1 VRIKLLWAL
10 AVCALMCGTAV
21 ADPIMPSG
29 WNCTGLDSATCGFAA
44 DWVGGANPGTLLPN
58 TIVYPPDGVPDSYRA
73 GAVMFR
79 IPSAGNFEVWL
90 SNISDLDT
98 LDAVHLLTAV
108 VFDIGYGSVD
118 DANLADLTRVSA
130 TLAAGASI
138 EHADTCSSGE
148 CVGATDVSSEWAFKQ
163 LTSNY
168 PNGPGG
174 TNTPSSGGPH
184 YGISSTGLGVFGGNN
199 DTSGLFSK
207 LSKGVDEKGDPI
219 YYTLD
224 DPDGLDGPNFGIAT
238 VNDNPL
244 TGAPGNVGS
253 PGVPIIKPGANA
265 ADGGPGMGAVVFKF
279 TYTCP
284 VASPNCLDISKIN
297 NVLFQ
302 YGTAL
307 DEGFTWPD
315 CVVPQPGD
323 AINARGGDAC
333 IPCTTGDC
341 GTTEVPEPA
350 SLILVGSGFLGL
362 AGFLRRR
369 LS

>member
-1 VRIKLLWAL
+1 MRIKLLWAL
-10 AVCALMCGTAV
+10 AVCALMCGPAV
-21 ADPIMPSG
+21 ADPIMPTG
-29 WNCTGLDSATCGFAA
+29 WNCNLLTAATCGFAA
-44 DWVGGANPGTLLPN
+44 DWVSGVNPGTL
-58 TIVYPPDGVPDSYRA
+58 IDPPPAPAPGDMYRA

-98 LDAVHLLTAV
+98 IDAVHLLTAV
-108 VFDIGYGSVD
+108 VFDIGDGAID
-118 DANLADLTRVSA
+118 NANLATLTPVSA
-130 TLAAGASI
+130 TLAPGASI
-138 EHADTCSSGE
+138 ENPATCVDPIAP
-148 CVGATDVSSEWAFKQ
+148 CATATDVSSEWAFLQ
-163 LTSNY
+163 FAAASPY
-168 PNGPGG
+168 PNGPAPGA
-174 TNTPSSGGPH
+174 GPH
-184 YGISSTGLGVFGGNN
+184 YGISSTGLGLFGPN
-199 DTSGLFSK
+199 DRFVGKT
-207 LSKGVDEKGDPI
+207 KGS
-219 YYTLD
+219 LD
-224 DPDGLDGPNFGIAT
+224 DPDSPDGVNFGIASVGDVVGT
-238 VNDNPL
+238 GVGSGDDTGNILGNPL
-244 TGAPGNVGS
+244 
-253 PGVPIIKPGANA
+253 IKPSLNA
-265 ADGGPGMGAVVFKF
+265 GDGGPGMGAVVFRF
-279 TYTCP
+279 TFTPCT
-284 VASPNCLDISKIN
+284 SPGVPTGCANIDVRNIN

-323 AINARGGDAC
+323 AINASGNNC

>member
-21 ADPIMPSG
+21 ADPVMPSG
-29 WNCTGLDSATCGFAA
+29 WNCTGFTAATCGFAA
-44 DWVGGANPGTLLPN
+44 DWVSGVNPGTL
-58 TIVYPPDGVPDSYRA
+58 IDPPTTPPTPGDMYRA

-79 IPSAGNFEVWL
+79 ITGAGNFEVWL
-90 SNISDLDT
+90 ANISDLDT

-108 VFDIGYGSVD
+108 VFDIGDGD
-118 DANLADLTRVSA
+118 TDNANLATLTRVSA
-130 TLAAGASI
+130 TLASDAAITNAGL
-138 EHADTCSSGE
+138 CSSGE
-148 CVGATDVSSEWAFKQ
+148 CVGATDVSSEWAYKQ
-163 LTSNY
+163 MDATSPY
-168 PNGPGG
+168 PNGPAPGA
-174 TNTPSSGGPH
+174 GPH
-184 YGISSTGLGVFGGNN
+184 YGISSTGLGIFAPSDLFGM
-199 DTSGLFSK
+199 
-207 LSKGVDEKGDPI
+207 LSKPGVDKKGNPITI

-224 DPDGLDGPNFGIAT
+224 DPDNPDGTNFGIAT
-238 VNDNPL
+238 VGDNPL
-244 TGAPGNVGS
+244 TGAGNLLDR
-253 PGVPIIKPGANA
+253 PNIKSGAVS
-265 ADGGPGMGAVVFKF
+265 GGVVFKF

-284 VASPNCLDISKIN
+284 VDSPNCLDISKIN